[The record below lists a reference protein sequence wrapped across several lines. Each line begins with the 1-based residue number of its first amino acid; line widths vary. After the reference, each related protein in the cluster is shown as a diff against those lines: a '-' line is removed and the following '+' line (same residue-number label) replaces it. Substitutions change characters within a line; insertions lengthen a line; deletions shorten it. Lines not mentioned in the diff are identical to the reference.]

1 MTPPSA
7 EQRET
12 APSQA
17 GDRGGLWRGPSR
29 QKRREECFLGG
40 GEEGRFHDRS
50 QRCASNTGLA
60 PPSTRSTRALV
71 VRDGWHTNRV
81 SSPECTTGMKNAPG
95 GWLHMAIRRSVCKG
109 PPNAPFF
116 SLILSRFRC
125 HTHPPPQ
132 GGIQGIQLSMEALC
146 PSVSPHSS
154 TFVSR
159 VPVVSLSTCQ
169 QIPKKGIRE
178 RDGGNSRERR
188 VVFFGGELL
197 VVTGWTWGM
206 RPGPLWIRN
215 RVVPVEW
222 RGPGRRRPGTRAF
235 AGKRVR
241 PGVMSRLRRVGP
253 PMQPKFLEIPRVP

>member
-1 MTPPSA
+1 MKANDLMTPPSA

-60 PPSTRSTRALV
+60 PPSTRSARALV

-146 PSVSPHSS
+146 PS
-154 TFVSR
+154 
-159 VPVVSLSTCQ
+159 
-169 QIPKKGIRE
+169 
-178 RDGGNSRERR
+178 
-188 VVFFGGELL
+188 LL
-197 VVTGWTWGM
+197 
-206 RPGPLWIRN
+206 
-215 RVVPVEW
+215 
-222 RGPGRRRPGTRAF
+222 
-235 AGKRVR
+235 
-241 PGVMSRLRRVGP
+241 
-253 PMQPKFLEIPRVP
+253 IPRHSFHAFQSFLSPRVSKFQRRGYERETGETAERGEWFFLGGSCSWLQVGRGECGLDPCG